1 MDRINR
7 NETTEVINP
16 ATEEVIGT
24 ISLGTKEDLDKAVK
38 AARAAF
44 PSFSKTSRNERVKM
58 LENIVRGYEKRKDEL
73 IEVMTQGLC
82 TAESIRRGSLQNG
95 I

>member
-1 MDRINR
+1 MRNQEKHFINGEWIASTG

-38 AARAAF
+38 GCSYRLPF
-44 PSFSKTSRNERVKM
+44 FLKNISK
-58 LENIVRGYEKRKDEL
+58 
-73 IEVMTQGLC
+73 
-82 TAESIRRGSLQNG
+82 
-95 I
+95 

>member
-1 MDRINR
+1 MRNQEKHFINGEWVASTG

-24 ISLGTKEDLDKAVK
+24 ISLGTKEDLDQAVK

-44 PSFSKTSRNERVKM
+44 PSFSKTSRNERVEM

-73 IEVMTQGLC
+73 VEVMTK
-82 TAESIRRGSLQNG
+82 SLVHR
-95 I
+95 